1 MHNGQGDIKKVC
13 SEIDEKLQ
21 LMKEYSISPEKIILD
36 PGIGFGKSNEESI
49 NIIKNTNLLCQKN
62 FPVLMALSRKR
73 CIGQMTGREVG
84 ERLSGTL
91 AANMLSVEKGA
102 LIVRVH
108 DVSETI
114 DALNVMKYLQ

>member
-1 MHNGQGDIKKVC
+1 
-13 SEIDEKLQ
+13 
-21 LMKEYSISPEKIILD
+21 
-36 PGIGFGKSNEESI
+36 
-49 NIIKNTNLLCQKN
+49 
-62 FPVLMALSRKR
+62 MALSRKS

-102 LIVRVH
+102 VIVRVH